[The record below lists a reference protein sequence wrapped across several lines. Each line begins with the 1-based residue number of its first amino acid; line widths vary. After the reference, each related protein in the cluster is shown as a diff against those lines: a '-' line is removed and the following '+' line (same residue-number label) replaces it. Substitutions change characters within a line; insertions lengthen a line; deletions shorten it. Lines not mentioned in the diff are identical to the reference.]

1 MSLTEN
7 TLSGPVDKVQRSIE
21 RLRIFEPEEGYFL
34 AFSGGKD
41 SVVIHRLAQMAGVKY
56 DAHYNVTSVDPP
68 ELVQFVK
75 ECMKRDPK
83 ISFDYPTDKDG
94 NRITMWS
101 LIEKKKIPPTRLS
114 RYCCEALKES
124 SGKGRVT
131 VTGVRWA
138 ESKSR
143 CENQGTVVVVGAKKQ
158 EKQLLSAAGA
168 IENTK
173 NGIILNA
180 DNHESRRA
188 VEQCY
193 RTCKTLVNPIIDW
206 TDADVWEFIH
216 THEIPYCSL
225 YDEGFDRLG
234 CIGCPLGSNQNSE
247 LDRWPTYRRAYIR
260 AFDKMLKARHASGR
274 FCNSWVDGIDV
285 MNWYTDT
292 HKKEKI
298 IDGQME
304 LEEA

>member
-7 TLSGPVDKVQRSIE
+7 TLLGPVDKVQRSIE
-21 RLRIFEPEEGYFL
+21 RLRLFEPEEGYFL

-101 LIEKKKIPPTRLS
+101 LIKKKKMPPTRLA
-114 RYCCEALKES
+114 RYCCTALKES
-124 SGKGRVT
+124 SGIGRVT
-131 VTGVRWA
+131 MTGVRWA
-138 ESKSR
+138 ESVNRSK
-143 CENQGTVVVVGAKKQ
+143 NQGLVNVFG
-158 EKQLLSAAGA
+158 
-168 IENTK
+168 TK
-173 NGIILNA
+173 STRLILND
-180 DNHESRRA
+180 DNDESRRA

-193 RTCKTLVNPIIDW
+193 RTRKTLVNPIIDW

-216 THEIPYCSL
+216 THEIPYCRL
-225 YDEGFDRLG
+225 YDEGFTRLG
-234 CIGCPLGSNQNSE
+234 CIGCPMNTNAAAE
-247 LDRWPTYRRAYIR
+247 LDRWSTYRRAYTR
-260 AFDKMLKARHASGR
+260 AFEKMIAARRA
-274 FCNSWVDGIDV
+274 DGKTDG
-285 MNWYTDT
+285 NWYSGDAVMRWWLDNS
-292 HKKEKI
+292 KKEKI

>member
-21 RLRIFEPEEGYFL
+21 RLQLFEPEEGYFL

-101 LIEKKKIPPTRLS
+101 LIEKKKMPPTRLA
-114 RYCCEALKES
+114 RYCCAELKES
-124 SGKGRVT
+124 NGKGRVT

-138 ESKSR
+138 ESVRRSR
-143 CENQGTVVVVGAKKQ
+143 NQGLVNISRSKKH
-158 EKQLLSAAGA
+158 L
-168 IENTK
+168 
-173 NGIILNA
+173 ILN
-180 DNHESRRA
+180 DENDESRRT

-193 RTCKTLVNPIIDW
+193 RTRQTLVNPIIDW

-216 THEIPYCSL
+216 THRIPYCRL
-225 YDEGFDRLG
+225 YDEGFTRLG
-234 CIGCPLGSNQNSE
+234 CIGCPMNTNAAAE
-247 LDRWPTYRRAYIR
+247 LDRWPTYRRAYTR
-260 AFDKMLKARHASGR
+260 AFEKMIAARR
-274 FCNSWVDGIDV
+274 EDGKTDG
-285 MNWYTDT
+285 NWYSGDAVMRWWLDNS
-292 HKKEKI
+292 KKEKI

>member
-1 MSLTEN
+1 MSLIEN

-21 RLRIFEPEEGYFL
+21 RLQLFEPEEGYFL

-101 LIEKKKIPPTRLS
+101 LIEKKKIPPTRLA
-114 RYCCEALKES
+114 RYCCAELKES
-124 SGKGRVT
+124 SGIGRVT
-131 VTGVRWA
+131 MTGVRWA
-138 ESKSR
+138 ESVNRSK
-143 CENQGTVVVVGAKKQ
+143 NQGLVLVHGTKKGTG
-158 EKQLLSAAGA
+158 L
-168 IENTK
+168 
-173 NGIILNA
+173 ILND
-180 DNHESRRA
+180 DNDESRRA

-193 RTCKTLVNPIIDW
+193 RTRKTLVNPIIDW
-206 TDADVWEFIH
+206 TDADVWEFIRR
-216 THEIPYCSL
+216 ENIPYCCL
-225 YDEGFDRLG
+225 YDEGFTRLG
-234 CIGCPLGSNQNSE
+234 CIGCPMNTTNAAAE
-247 LDRWPTYRRAYIR
+247 LDRWPTYKRAYIR
-260 AFDKMLKARHASGR
+260 AFEKMVKARKSEGKS
-274 FCNSWVDGIDV
+274 NYSWIDGQSV
-285 MNWYTDT
+285 MRWWRDNG
-292 HKKEKI
+292 KKEKI

>member
-21 RLRIFEPEEGYFL
+21 RLRLFEPEEGYFL

-101 LIEKKKIPPTRLS
+101 LIEKKKMPPTRIA
-114 RYCCEALKES
+114 RYCCAELKET
-124 SGKGRVT
+124 SGSERIV

-138 ESKSR
+138 ESVNRSK
-143 CENQGTVVVVGAKKQ
+143 NQGLVKVFG
-158 EKQLLSAAGA
+158 
-168 IENTK
+168 TK
-173 NGIILNA
+173 STRLILND
-180 DNHESRRA
+180 DNDESRRT

-193 RTCKTLVNPIIDW
+193 RTRKTLVNPIIDW
-206 TDADVWEFIH
+206 TDADVWEFIRR
-216 THEIPYCSL
+216 ENIPYCCL
-225 YDEGFDRLG
+225 YDDGFTRLG
-234 CIGCPLGSNQNSE
+234 CIGCPMNTNAAAE

-260 AFDKMLKARHASGR
+260 AFDKMIEARRADGKPDSGWYSGEAVMHR
-274 FCNSWVDGIDV
+274 WLDNS
-285 MNWYTDT
+285 
-292 HKKEKI
+292 KKEKI

>member
-21 RLRIFEPEEGYFL
+21 RLRLFEPEEGYFL

-94 NRITMWS
+94 NRINMWS

-124 SGKGRVT
+124 NGKGRVT
-131 VTGVRWA
+131 MTGVRWA
-138 ESKSR
+138 ESANRSK
-143 CENQGTVVVVGAKKQ
+143 NQGLVLVHGAKKGTG
-158 EKQLLSAAGA
+158 L
-168 IENTK
+168 
-173 NGIILNA
+173 ILND
-180 DNHESRRA
+180 DNDESRRT

-193 RTCKTLVNPIIDW
+193 RTRKTLVNPIIDW

-216 THEIPYCSL
+216 RENIPYCRL
-225 YDEGFDRLG
+225 YDEGFTRLG
-234 CIGCPLGSNQNSE
+234 CIGCPLGANPTAE
-247 LDRWPTYRRAYIR
+247 LDRWPTYRSAYTR
-260 AFDKMLKARHASGR
+260 AFDKMVKERKAKGKS
-274 FCNSWVDGIDV
+274 NYSWVDGQAV
-285 MNWYTDT
+285 MRWWLDNS
-292 HKKEKI
+292 KKEKI

>member
-21 RLRIFEPEEGYFL
+21 RLQLFEPEEGYFL

-101 LIEKKKIPPTRLS
+101 LIEKKKMPPTRLV
-114 RYCCEALKES
+114 RYCCAELKES
-124 SGKGRVT
+124 SGIGRVT
-131 VTGVRWA
+131 MTGVRWA
-138 ESKSR
+138 ESVNRS
-143 CENQGTVVVVGAKKQ
+143 KKQ
-158 EKQLLSAAGA
+158 GLVNVFG
-168 IENTK
+168 TK
-173 NGIILNA
+173 STRLILND
-180 DNHESRRA
+180 DNDESRRT

-193 RTCKTLVNPIIDW
+193 RTRKTLVNPIIDW

-216 THEIPYCSL
+216 ACEIPYCRL
-225 YDEGFDRLG
+225 YDEGFTRLG
-234 CIGCPLGSNQNSE
+234 CIGCPMNTNAAAE

-260 AFDKMLKARHASGR
+260 AYDKMVTARSNEG
-274 FCNSWVDGIDV
+274 NLYK
-285 MNWYTDT
+285 NWYDGESVMRWQLDNS
-292 HKKEKI
+292 KKEKI

-304 LEEA
+304 IEEA

>member
-21 RLRIFEPEEGYFL
+21 RLRLFEPEEGYFL

-101 LIEKKKIPPTRLS
+101 LIEKKKMPPTRLA
-114 RYCCEALKES
+114 RYCCAELKES
-124 SGKGRVT
+124 SGIGRVT
-131 VTGVRWA
+131 MTGVRWA
-138 ESKSR
+138 ESVNRS
-143 CENQGTVVVVGAKKQ
+143 KKQ
-158 EKQLLSAAGA
+158 GLVNVFG
-168 IENTK
+168 TK
-173 NGIILNA
+173 STRLILND
-180 DNHESRRA
+180 DNDKSRRA

-193 RTCKTLVNPIIDW
+193 RTRKTLVNPIIDW

-216 THEIPYCSL
+216 ACEIPYCRL
-225 YDEGFDRLG
+225 YDEGFTRLG
-234 CIGCPLGSNQNSE
+234 CIGCPMNTNAAAE
-247 LDRWPTYRRAYIR
+247 LDRWPTYRRAYTR
-260 AFDKMLKARHASGR
+260 AFEKMIAARPAEGKT
-274 FCNSWVDGIDV
+274 DG
-285 MNWYTDT
+285 NWYSGESVMRWWLDNS
-292 HKKEKI
+292 KKEKI

>member
-21 RLRIFEPEEGYFL
+21 RLRLFEPEEGYFL

-83 ISFDYPTDKDG
+83 ISFDYPIDKDG

-101 LIEKKKIPPTRLS
+101 LIEKKKIPPTRLA
-114 RYCCEALKES
+114 RYCCAELKES
-124 SGKGRVT
+124 SGIGRVT
-131 VTGVRWA
+131 MTGVRWA
-138 ESKSR
+138 ESVNRNKNRGLVNVFGTKSTR
-143 CENQGTVVVVGAKKQ
+143 
-158 EKQLLSAAGA
+158 L
-168 IENTK
+168 
-173 NGIILNA
+173 ILND
-180 DNHESRRA
+180 DNDESRRT

-193 RTCKTLVNPIIDW
+193 RTRKTLVNPIIDW

-225 YDEGFDRLG
+225 YDEGFTRLG
-234 CIGCPLGSNQNSE
+234 CIGCPMNTNAAAE

-260 AFDKMLKARHASGR
+260 AFDKMVKIRKA
-274 FCNSWVDGIDV
+274 DGKTDG
-285 MNWYTDT
+285 NWYSGESVMRWWLDNR
-292 HKKEKI
+292 KKEKI

-304 LEEA
+304 FEEA

>member
-21 RLRIFEPEEGYFL
+21 RLRLFEPEEGYFL

-83 ISFDYPTDKDG
+83 ISFDYPIDKDG

-101 LIEKKKIPPTRLS
+101 LIAKKKMPPTRLA
-114 RYCCEALKES
+114 RYCCAELKEA

-138 ESKSR
+138 ESVNRSK
-143 CENQGTVVVVGAKKQ
+143 NQGLVNVFG
-158 EKQLLSAAGA
+158 
-168 IENTK
+168 TK
-173 NGIILNA
+173 STRLILND
-180 DNHESRRA
+180 DNDESRRT

-193 RTCKTLVNPIIDW
+193 RTRKTLVNPIIDW

-216 THEIPYCSL
+216 RENIPYCCL
-225 YDEGFDRLG
+225 YDDGFTRLG
-234 CIGCPLGSNQNSE
+234 CIGCPMNINAAAE
-247 LDRWPTYRRAYIR
+247 LDRWPTYKRAYARAFEKMIVARRAEG
-260 AFDKMLKARHASGR
+260 KT
-274 FCNSWVDGIDV
+274 DG
-285 MNWYTDT
+285 NWYSGDAVM
-292 HKKEKI
+292 HWWLDNSKKEKI